1 MKFLK
6 SFFKNLAI
14 LVGVLVVLA
23 LINRRYLGGF
33 NKVEVKE
40 QMMGPYTIAYTE
52 FVGDYS
58 KVWPSMDK
66 VYLALSGAG
75 ILSATGVGIYYDDP
89 TVISWENLRSDVGAI
104 VVGNEITKVPQSAE
118 LKIKN
123 IGGKMSMVAEF
134 PIKNSVSYMAGVIK
148 VYPALKKY
156 MIAKGYSSEVPV
168 MELYDM
174 VAKKIYYVIEI
185 TK

>member
-58 KVWPSMDK
+58 KV
-66 VYLALSGAG
+66 
-75 ILSATGVGIYYDDP
+75 
-89 TVISWENLRSDVGAI
+89 
-104 VVGNEITKVPQSAE
+104 
-118 LKIKN
+118 
-123 IGGKMSMVAEF
+123 
-134 PIKNSVSYMAGVIK
+134 
-148 VYPALKKY
+148 
-156 MIAKGYSSEVPV
+156 
-168 MELYDM
+168 
-174 VAKKIYYVIEI
+174 
-185 TK
+185 